1 MKQNFYILI
10 ALMAILFTLEGK
22 AEPISSAQALKNA
35 QVFLQERG
43 IVMPQKGMRHAPS
56 ANATQEQAP
65 FYVFNIGDNGG
76 FVIAS
81 GDDRTP
87 TVLGY
92 SDTGRMDLDSLPDNL
107 KYWLGFYEEQIKNLD
122 KSSSTPQAKRVAT
135 ARTPVSPMVTCKWD
149 QHSPFNNSCP
159 TTIGGSRCVT
169 GCVATAMAQVMY
181 YHRKYSTREILA
193 DIPNYTC
200 NDGKVIVKE
209 TKAGTPIDWDNM
221 VDAYGYYDPP
231 HTAIQEQAV
240 ADLMF
245 YCGAS
250 VKMNYSPSGSGADE
264 NLVPTAL
271 VKYFDYDDGVKLE
284 RRKNY
289 TDAEWETMIYDELE
303 RGNPLIYTGG
313 FHAYVVDGH
322 DGKGYVHI
330 NWGWS
335 GGYDGY
341 FLLSVVSGSD
351 EETMGGYGDY
361 QDAIFGAVPNG
372 DFPRLTNRGLSL
384 TGSTTVS
391 NISRLSTIPVS
402 FSLTV
407 ANLTGQTGSFEQ
419 AIGLYK
425 NGELL
430 SVVKE
435 LPNISN
441 MAANGTKKQ
450 SVSLGLDATLPQ
462 GVYTLVPLTRAAG
475 AEKWRKNG
483 DYKQLVTAVI
493 HEGTA
498 KLIVGKVPVEGEIIT
513 FASREAKRICVEN
526 WDTNGDGEL
535 SKEEAA
541 AVTSL
546 SKAFQGKRYVE
557 TFDELQFFTGL
568 RTIEEYDF
576 DSCSDLSSIIIPKNV
591 ETIEK
596 YAFGGCR
603 ISKIFI
609 PKSVRSIQAN
619 SFEPQE
625 LKEIRMENGNPVYD
639 SRNNCN
645 AIIETGSNTLIM
657 GCENTV
663 IPEGIKTIGDYAFHF
678 CDNLTS
684 LTLPESVASI
694 GICAFRYCTSLTTVN
709 LPKSITTV
717 SECAFEE
724 CWSLQSVTL
733 PTSLIEIGKSAFSG
747 TKLESVTI
755 PASLKIIHGN
765 PFPSSLTS
773 IIVDSENPYFD
784 SRDNSNSIMDK
795 KTNTLV
801 VGCAATVI
809 PKSAVAIGD
818 NAFYNCGLLNSINIP
833 SNVKKIGNY
842 AFCLC
847 NGLQKIEIPEGVTE
861 LGSKTFAWC
870 EHLTTISLP
879 STLQEIGWYVF
890 QSSPILTVEVKMKD
904 PVSLSS
910 NTFTSSDEATL
921 YVPSG
926 CAEKYRNASVWKD
939 FKNIVEGSIPKRD
952 LIDFADLRAKDICVK
967 KWDTNG
973 DGELSKAEAAA
984 VTDLGQAFH
993 AEYQKSFD
1001 ELQYFTGL
1009 TAIPDEA
1016 FYYCKYMKSITLPP
1030 TLKSIGNSAFARCGA
1045 LEGIVIP
1052 EGVKC
1057 IGKKAFSAYSLG
1069 EAAFPES
1076 TMSSITLPS
1085 TLESIGNNAFEG
1097 CNFKTINI
1105 PKSVTIIGTNAFEGC
1120 DKLTSVEIPQ
1130 GVKVLEWLIFLDCK
1144 SLKTVTLHAGLQRIR
1159 YGAFHDCESLT
1170 AVNIPKSVTFI
1181 DEAVCKGCT
1190 SLETI
1195 NLSETVDTIGKNAF
1209 YGSRIKSLYI
1219 PKSVRSI
1226 GGCITGNCN
1235 QLISIKVDPANAVY
1249 DSRNNC
1255 NGIIETATNELVVGI
1270 QNTVIP
1276 STVTSISGYAY
1287 RDCKQLKSLFIPE
1300 NINKIKVGP
1309 NYESPFYGCDN
1320 LVSIK
1325 VDANNTVYDSRN
1337 NCNAIF
1343 YKGTNKLVYG
1353 WQTTVIPKG
1362 ITEIDKHAF
1371 SDCLGLTSIVI
1382 PEGVTGI
1389 NSSAFSNCEN
1399 LVSVSLPE
1407 SLTSWDWGVFLQC
1420 HSLTSIQL
1428 PSKLK
1433 YIANSAYWNCLG
1445 LVNIKIPE
1453 SIERIEDIAFEYC
1466 YRLKALSLPSKLT
1479 EIGDEAFRD
1488 CNKLESVVSK
1498 NPVPPTISDLTF
1510 TKLMGV
1516 VLYVPKG
1523 CVEAYRSADHWRY
1536 FEHIVEM
1543 TGVKGDVNQDG
1554 QVDVLDAVLLVNSI
1568 IKTKDVAMPL
1578 FFLDVNDDGEA
1589 NISDV
1594 ISVVNIILSENS

>member
-43 IVMPQKGMRHAPS
+43 IAMPQKGMRRAPS

-92 SDTGRMDLDSLPDNL
+92 SDSGRMDLDSLPDNL

-122 KSSSTPQAKRVAT
+122 NSGNINSGQKRAAAV
-135 ARTPVSPMVTCKWD
+135 RTLVSPMVTSRWD
-149 QHSPFNNSCP
+149 QVSPFNNNCP
-159 TTIGGSRCVT
+159 KSSDGSRCVT

-181 YHRKYSTREILA
+181 YHRKNSTPEVLA
-193 DIPNYTC
+193 NIPGYTC
-200 NDGKVIVKE
+200 NEGKVQVKE
-209 TKAGTPIDWDNM
+209 TLAGAPIDWNNM
-221 VDAYGYYDPP
+221 VDAYGYYAPP
-231 HTAIQEQAV
+231 HTLIQEQAV

-245 YCGAS
+245 YCGS
-250 VKMNYSPSGSGADE
+250 SINMNYSPSGSGASTIS
-264 NLVPTAL
+264 VPAAL
-271 VKYFDYDDGVKLE
+271 VKYFDYDDGVKWE
-284 RRKNY
+284 RREGH
-289 TDAEWETMIYDELE
+289 TDAEWESMVYDELE
-303 RGNPLIYTGG
+303 RGNPIIYSGG

-335 GGYDGY
+335 GWDDGY
-341 FLLSVVSGSD
+341 FLLSVASGSD
-351 EETMGGYGDY
+351 DEMGGYGHN
-361 QDAIFGAVPNG
+361 QNAIFGAVPNG

-384 TGSTTVS
+384 TGSATVS
-391 NISRLSTIPVS
+391 NISTLSTIPVS

-407 ANLTGQTGSFEQ
+407 ANLTGQAGSFEQ

-441 MAANGTKKQ
+441 MADNGTKKQ
-450 SVSLGLDATLPQ
+450 SVSLGLDATLPH
-462 GVYTLVPLTRAAG
+462 GVYTLVPLSRTAS

-483 DYKQLVTAVI
+483 DYKQFITVVI

-498 KLIVGKVPVEGEIIT
+498 KLIVGKVSVEGEIIT
-513 FASREAKRICVEN
+513 FASKEAKRICVEN

-535 SKEEAA
+535 SKAEAA

-546 SKAFQGKRYVE
+546 NNVFKGIRYLE
-557 TFDELQFFTGL
+557 TFDELQYFTGL

-576 DSCSDLSSIIIPKNV
+576 YSCSDLSSVIIPKNV
-591 ETIEK
+591 ESIGK
-596 YAFGGCR
+596 YAFAWCS

-609 PKSVRSIQAN
+609 PKSVRSIQEN
-619 SFEPQE
+619 SFEPE
-625 LKEIRMENGNPVYD
+625 DLKEIRMENGNPVYD

-663 IPEGIKTIGDYAFHF
+663 IPEGIKAIGDYAFHF
-678 CDNLTS
+678 CYNLTS
-684 LTLPESVASI
+684 LTLPESVTSI
-694 GICAFRYCTSLTTVN
+694 GKCAFRYCTSLTSID
-709 LPKSITTV
+709 LPKNITV
-717 SECAFEE
+717 IGEGAFES
-724 CWSLQSVTL
+724 CRSLQSVTL
-733 PTSLIEIGKSAFSG
+733 PKNLIEIGNKAFNE
-747 TKLESVTI
+747 TKLETITI
-755 PASLKIIHGN
+755 PASVRTIQQN

-773 IIVDSENPYFD
+773 LIVDAKNPYFD
-784 SRDNSNSIMDK
+784 SRDGCNGIMDT
-795 KTNTLV
+795 KTNILV
-801 VGCAATVI
+801 LGCQTTVI

-818 NAFYNCGLLNSINIP
+818 YAFYGCKLLKSIDIP
-833 SNVKKIGNY
+833 SNVKEIGY
-842 AFCLC
+842 FAFDGCD
-847 NGLQKIEIPEGVTE
+847 GLQKIDIPEGVTT
-861 LGSKTFAWC
+861 LDTYAFWC
-870 EHLTTISLP
+870 DHLTTISLP
-879 STLQEIGWYVF
+879 STIENISDRAFICVQLR
-890 QSSPILTVEVKMKD
+890 SVEVKMNNPIKIG
-904 PVSLSS
+904 SS
-910 NTFTSSDEATL
+910 TFTNSDKATL
-921 YVPSG
+921 YVPEG
-926 CAEKYRNASVWKD
+926 CAEKYRNTSYWKD

-952 LIDFADLRAKDICVK
+952 LIDFEDLYVKDICVK
-967 KWDTNG
+967 NWDTDG

-984 VTDLGQAFH
+984 VTDLGLLFST
-993 AEYQKSFD
+993 EYMTSFN

-1009 TAIPDEA
+1009 TTIPDEA
-1016 FYYCKYMKSITLPP
+1016 FYYCPNLKSVSLP
-1030 TLKSIGNSAFARCGA
+1030 TSLKSIGNSAFARCRV
-1045 LEGIVIP
+1045 LEGIVVP
-1052 EGVKC
+1052 EGVES
-1057 IGKKAFSAYSLG
+1057 IGEKAFSANSI
-1069 EAAFPES
+1069 ADAPFPES
-1076 TMSSITLPS
+1076 TMSSVTLPS
-1085 TLESIGNNAFEG
+1085 TLKSIGDDAFEF

-1105 PKSVTIIGTNAFEGC
+1105 PQSVTTIGSYAFEGC
-1120 DKLTSVEIPQ
+1120 HNLTSIDIPQ
-1130 GVKVLEWLIFLDCK
+1130 GVKKLEWCTFLNCK
-1144 SLKTVTLHAGLQRIR
+1144 SLKTVTLHEGLQRFD
-1159 YGAFHDCESLT
+1159 YGVFHSCESLKT
-1170 AVNIPKSVTFI
+1170 INIPKSLTNIGECAF
-1181 DEAVCKGCT
+1181 KGCS
-1190 SLETI
+1190 SLAVI
-1195 NLSETVDTIGKNAF
+1195 NLSESVDTICDYAF
-1209 YGSRIKSLYI
+1209 YGSGIKSLFI
-1219 PKSVRSI
+1219 PKSVKSI
-1226 GGCITGNCN
+1226 GGCVTGSCN
-1235 QLISIKVDPANAVY
+1235 QLASIKVDPANTVY

-1255 NGIIETATNELVVGI
+1255 NGIIKTTENELYVGI

-1276 STVTSISGYAY
+1276 NTVTSISGYAF
-1287 RDCKQLKSLFIPE
+1287 RDCKQLKSLFIPA
-1300 NINKIKVGP
+1300 NISKIKQAS

-1325 VDANNTVYDSRN
+1325 VDANNTVFDSRD
-1337 NCNAIF
+1337 NCNAIIG
-1343 YKGTNKLVYG
+1343 KRSDELVYG
-1353 WQTTVIPKG
+1353 WQTTVIPNSVTTIG
-1362 ITEIDKHAF
+1362 RDAF

-1407 SLTSWDWGVFLQC
+1407 SLTSWDWGVFSQC

-1433 YIANSAYWNCLG
+1433 YIASGAYQHCLG
-1445 LVNIKIPE
+1445 LVNINIPE
-1453 SIERIEDIAFEYC
+1453 SIELISGTAFKNC
-1466 YRLKALSLPSKLT
+1466 YGLKAVSLPSKLT
-1479 EIGDEAFRD
+1479 EIGDEAFRYCD
-1488 CNKLESVVSK
+1488 DLESVVIK
-1498 NPVPPTISDLTF
+1498 NPVPPTISGLTF
-1510 TKLMGV
+1510 SKCQGV
-1516 VLYVPKG
+1516 TLYVPKG
-1523 CVEAYRSADHWRY
+1523 CVGAYRSADYWRY

-1594 ISVVNIILSENS
+1594 ISVVNIILSGNS